1 MPTLDNPTGDTADSM
16 GPMPPVGNTDP
27 GGLQSASTV
36 SSAVGLGLVATS
48 SSGDTVAS
56 LLRLAT
62 HPPEIMTAGLSLAS
76 IGRVSLLTAGL
87 ILIAIG
93 ILLNVASLVIRRQNH
108 YAEVE
113 TCEKEIERR
122 ARRYADRLQRA
133 SIQGS
138 QPSPSTG
145 YPNRPNG

>member
-1 MPTLDNPTGDTADSM
+1 MVDPLKQSGGDGTDSTGT
-16 GPMPPVGNTDP
+16 MPPVSTIDP

-48 SSGDTVAS
+48 NPGETVAS

-93 ILLNVASLVIRRQNH
+93 ILLNVASLVIRRQN
-108 YAEVE
+108 YSRDVAI
-113 TCEKEIERR
+113 CEREISRR
-122 ARRYADRLQRA
+122 ARLLADRLKG
-133 SIQGS
+133 SSTQGS
-138 QPSPSTG
+138 SPG
-145 YPNRPNG
+145 

>member
-1 MPTLDNPTGDTADSM
+1 MERSSFSNSLKNQQRRDLFMNPLGEGEVSPDSTGA
-16 GPMPPVGNTDP
+16 MPPVSNTDP

-76 IGRVSLLTAGL
+76 LGRVSLFTAGL

-93 ILLNVASLVIRRQNH
+93 ILLNVASLVIR
-108 YAEVE
+108 
-113 TCEKEIERR
+113 
-122 ARRYADRLQRA
+122 
-133 SIQGS
+133 
-138 QPSPSTG
+138 
-145 YPNRPNG
+145 